1 MTPQDRVSMEKQV
14 PNVAGPW
21 AGRLYGT
28 NAGNVFIELQ
38 QEETSLRGIA
48 RFLDDAFGLV
58 IYELTG
64 SVGERIDLK
73 LVPKEAPDGIEVGEG
88 TAFGHLQ
95 PDGTLRGQWQET
107 KRCQEPFL
115 LTQGVG
121 EARLAPHGAS
131 VTYRCRRRDL
141 SRIEPG

>member
-1 MTPQDRVSMEKQV
+1 MKTATRIACT
-14 PNVAGPW
+14 VAMLLGAVAPAPW
-21 AGRLYGT
+21 AH
-28 NAGNVFIELQ
+28 
-38 QEETSLRGIA
+38 
-48 RFLDDAFGLV
+48 
-58 IYELTG
+58 
-64 SVGERIDLK
+64 
-73 LVPKEAPDGIEVGEG
+73 GEG
-88 TAFGHLQ
+88 DT
-95 PDGTLRGQWQET
+95 PRGDKKVSGET